1 MVNVYIAFLAI
12 QSTQEFMVHI
22 NSWVHIHTH
31 TTATATSM
39 QDNHKFVGE
48 NTLVVL
54 SQVHIRDQE
63 LQPPHLE
70 YNQKTCSSFWPSPII
85 IP

>member
-31 TTATATSM
+31 TTAMATSM

-48 NTLVVL
+48 NTLAVL
-54 SQVHIRDQE
+54 
-63 LQPPHLE
+63 
-70 YNQKTCSSFWPSPII
+70 
-85 IP
+85 